1 MAIHGSRAMYSRT
14 MKLQAEKD
22 RAPQPRKLSIPW
34 DISEW
39 MDKPRLLAGVAEDI
53 DGLDWSNPELV
64 AFLRANPGFQ
74 LRALLVMVTYAYA
87 MGICESEEVVE
98 VYYRDEALKRM
109 FPTPP
114 PSPTAITRFRRE
126 NRGLLK
132 WSVTQV
138 LKRAVR
144 SRFALGT
151 IPLPAGLK
159 KALID
164 SAGMRI
170 DVGRHLDRSVQVE

>member
-1 MAIHGSRAMYSRT
+1 
-14 MKLQAEKD
+14 MKLEAKPEVGE
-22 RAPQPRKLSIPW
+22 QPRKFSVPW

-39 MDKPRLLAGVAEDI
+39 LDKLRLLAGVSEDI
-53 DGLDWSNPELV
+53 DGLDWDNPELV
-64 AFLRANPGFQ
+64 AFLRANPDFQ
-74 LRALLVMVTYAYA
+74 LRLLLVVVTYAYA

-98 VYYRDEALKRM
+98 LYYRDEALKLR

-114 PSPTAITRFRRE
+114 PSARAITRFRRE

-132 WSVTQV
+132 WSVAQA

-144 SRFALGT
+144 SHFELEDV
-151 IPLPAGLK
+151 PLPAGLK

-164 SAGMRI
+164 SAGARI
-170 DVGRHLDRSVQVE
+170 DVGRHLDRSVQGE

>member
-1 MAIHGSRAMYSRT
+1 
-14 MKLQAEKD
+14 MKPKVESVGATEQ
-22 RAPQPRKLSIPW
+22 RRFSVPW

-39 MDKPRLLAGVAEDI
+39 LDGPRLLAGVTEDV
-53 DGLDWSNPELV
+53 DGLDWKNPELV
-64 AFLRANPGFQ
+64 AFLQTNPGFQ
-74 LRALLVMVTYAYA
+74 LRLLLVLVTYAYA
-87 MGICESEEVVE
+87 MGVCESDEVVE
-98 VYYRDEALKRM
+98 VYYRDDGLKRI
-109 FPTPP
+109 FLNPP

-132 WSVTQV
+132 WSVAQA

-144 SRFALGT
+144 AHFQLEDV
-151 IPLPAGLK
+151 PLPAGLK
-159 KALID
+159 KALVD